1 MIIVDNLDNSNIKC
15 FDRLNTIIGKP
26 EKIVF
31 LQIDIKN
38 QEEME
43 KLVSRKLRINAKE
56 TMKIAEKLYTQGYI
70 SYPRTETNIFPKE
83 LDLQPLV
90 EMQTGD
96 ASWGNFAN
104 RILEEGINPRQGKKS
119 ISKKQK
125 WDLLKGRLLI
135 ISKLA

>member
-1 MIIVDNLDNSNIKC
+1 
-15 FDRLNTIIGKP
+15 
-26 EKIVF
+26 
-31 LQIDIKN
+31 
-38 QEEME
+38 ME

-119 ISKKQK
+119 DQAHPPIHPTKYAANLGDEKERKVYEFIVRHFLACISKDAQVNSSANFQ
-125 WDLLKGRLLI
+125 LI
-135 ISKLA
+135 SN

>member
-43 KLVSRKLRINAKE
+43 KLV
-56 TMKIAEKLYTQGYI
+56 
-70 SYPRTETNIFPKE
+70 F
-83 LDLQPLV
+83 
-90 EMQTGD
+90 
-96 ASWGNFAN
+96 
-104 RILEEGINPRQGKKS
+104 
-119 ISKKQK
+119 
-125 WDLLKGRLLI
+125 
-135 ISKLA
+135 